1 MSGRGNRGRGSGN
14 RGRGQGSRRGQ
25 GNRGPNRSQGNRFS
39 FTRSNRPANSGSAAA
54 ANNGWTSVGPSRA
67 AAPSSN
73 RGRGRGAFRGG
84 PSSRGAPASRGRPN
98 RGSYYDR
105 PMYAT
110 VEPAVNMGAAAAVNS
125 TPSYLQGLLK
135 SNTST
140 MPALNHW
147 PTYEEM
153 SKTSWANLMYGEVR
167 PRNAEIPAAARA
179 IANVP
184 VAAVNVPSVPGANNG
199 PAEGKR
205 VRRNGVEYITSA
217 TASHL
222 NTSENAGSLKEWR
235 VIVGD
240 QSIPERRIVYTKQGH
255 KLFYTKRPVY
265 SVTPEGERVVY
276 EGIYL
281 PYIYI
286 DTIPYTFEQFND
298 MMREQEKFSREKKEI
313 YDKQLF
319 DRWKGATTVEEKRA
333 VYEARESKRE
343 ADAAKYGKTHTRKP
357 FNPENAPFSDMCI
370 QATRATKDGSE
381 PVCYDHQYHQV
392 IRRLFDAIDEEA
404 YVRHTVS
411 ALEGKANRTPEND
424 ARLAGY
430 REQLN
435 FLTREINQLDAWE
448 SEILHKLEADEKE
461 LKECH
466 ARHPG
471 QEDACFAEADPE
483 VRGNI
488 SMYPNVS
495 EFPMPSGPVY
505 KKRKGGA
512 RKTRKGK
519 KGSRK
524 GRKGKK
530 STRRH

>member
-105 PMYAT
+105 PMYAA

-167 PRNAEIPAAARA
+167 PRNAEIPASARA
-179 IANVP
+179 VANVP
-184 VAAVNVPSVPGANNG
+184 VAPVVPNVPGANNG

-343 ADAAKYGKTHTRKP
+343 ADAARFGKTHTRKP

-404 YVRHTVS
+404 YVRRTVS

-495 EFPMPSGPVY
+495 EFPMPAGPIY

-519 KGSRK
+519 KGT
-524 GRKGKK
+524 RKGKK
-530 STRRH
+530 GTRRH

>member
-1 MSGRGNRGRGSGN
+1 MSGKGNRSRGTGN
-14 RGRGQGSRRGQ
+14 RGRGQGPRRGQ
-25 GNRGPNRSQGNRFS
+25 GNRGPNRTQGNRFG
-39 FTRSNRPANSGSAAA
+39 FTRSAPA
-54 ANNGWTSVGPSRA
+54 ANNGWTSVGPS
-67 AAPSSN
+67 SN
-73 RGRGRGAFRGG
+73 RGSFRGG

-105 PMYAT
+105 PKYAA
-110 VEPAVNMGAAAAVNS
+110 VEPAVNMGAAAVNS

-140 MPALNHW
+140 MPTLNHW
-147 PTYEEM
+147 PTFDEM
-153 SKTSWANLMYGEVR
+153 SKTSWANLMYGELR
-167 PRNAEIPAAARA
+167 PRNAAMPAYTPSSVSEMAV
-179 IANVP
+179 AN
-184 VAAVNVPSVPGANNG
+184 ANNG

-205 VRRNGVEYITSA
+205 VSRNGVEYITSA

-240 QSIPERRIVYTKQGH
+240 QSIPERQIVYTKQGH

-286 DTIPYTFEQFND
+286 DTIPYTFEQFSD
-298 MMREQEKFSREKKEI
+298 MMRDQETFTREKKEI

-319 DRWKGATTVEEKRA
+319 DRWKGAKTVEEKRA

-343 ADAAKYGKTHTRKP
+343 AEAAKRGKTHERKP
-357 FNPENAPFSDMCI
+357 FNPDNAPFSDICI

-404 YVRHTVS
+404 YVRRTVS

-448 SEILHKLEADEKE
+448 NEILHKLETDEKE

-471 QEDACFAEADPE
+471 QDEACFAEADPE

-488 SMYPNVS
+488 SMYPNIAN
-495 EFPMPSGPVY
+495 FPMPSGPVY

>member
-1 MSGRGNRGRGSGN
+1 
-14 RGRGQGSRRGQ
+14 
-25 GNRGPNRSQGNRFS
+25 
-39 FTRSNRPANSGSAAA
+39 
-54 ANNGWTSVGPSRA
+54 
-67 AAPSSN
+67 
-73 RGRGRGAFRGG
+73 
-84 PSSRGAPASRGRPN
+84 
-98 RGSYYDR
+98 
-105 PMYAT
+105 
-110 VEPAVNMGAAAAVNS
+110 
-125 TPSYLQGLLK
+125 
-135 SNTST
+135 

-147 PTYEEM
+147 PTFDEM
-153 SKTSWANLMYGEVR
+153 SKTSWANLMYGELR
-167 PRNAEIPAAARA
+167 PRNVAMPAAAKA
-179 IANVP
+179 VANVSVAPVVPNVP
-184 VAAVNVPSVPGANNG
+184 VVPNANNG

-205 VRRNGVEYITSA
+205 IRRNGVEYITSA

-235 VIVGD
+235 VIEGD

-255 KLFYTKRPVY
+255 KLFYTKRPVF

-298 MMREQEKFSREKKEI
+298 MMRDQEKFSREKKEI

-343 ADAAKYGKTHTRKP
+343 ADAVRYGKTHTRKP
-357 FNPENAPFSDMCI
+357 FNPDNAPFSDMCI

-404 YVRHTVS
+404 YVRRTVS

-495 EFPMPSGPVY
+495 EFPMPSGPIY

-519 KGSRK
+519 KGKK
-524 GRKGKK
+524 GTRKGKK
-530 STRRH
+530 GTRRH